1 MDSGVQMRRS
11 VLTDEDMDSTGAD
24 DKEGASN
31 SRSMASSCGQPICSS
46 SGAARV
52 AKNLVSF
59 LVVVGSSGSHE
70 ETFLLTCK
78 VLARLIGASQNGLRL
93 GHIADEEQ
101 LTTLLRL
108 AASSS
113 GQPSQLWLNH
123 AIYCLLIDYL
133 RASNTTTS
141 HKAGSGG
148 SSSSSNTETACPASK
163 SSSVNSIFS
172 AQAGG
177 QSQSSRYDD
186 LLRSVI
192 GEPEAG
198 SSGSSPSSV
207 TSGGS
212 SSMSNLLPLK
222 PKLKMGQ
229 VSKKLPPMLIP
240 AELYSYEQAKIAA
253 ESLKVDQHVDDLLEL
268 FENPNS
274 ESVPPVLKKAW
285 PSISR

>member
-24 DKEGASN
+24 DKEGADN

-108 AASSS
+108 ATSSS

-133 RASNTTTS
+133 RASSSITTS
-141 HKAGSGG
+141 HKPGSGSG
-148 SSSSSNTETACPASK
+148 SSSNTETASPASK
-163 SSSVNSIFS
+163 SYSVNSIFS

-177 QSQSSRYDD
+177 QSQSSRSANF
-186 LLRSVI
+186 LRSFI

-207 TSGGS
+207 NSGS

>member
-11 VLTDEDMDSTGAD
+11 VLTDEDMDSTGPD
-24 DKEGASN
+24 DKEGAAN

-133 RASNTTTS
+133 RASSTS
-141 HKAGSGG
+141 HKSGGSGSGSGG
-148 SSSSSNTETACPASK
+148 GANESAVSAKT

-172 AQAGG
+172 THSGPSG
-177 QSQSSRYDD
+177 SRDD
-186 LLRSVI
+186 ELLRSVI
-192 GEPEAG
+192 GGEPEAG

-207 TSGGS
+207 TSGSGGS
-212 SSMSNLLPLK
+212 LSNLLPLK
-222 PKLKMGQ
+222 PKIKMGQ
-229 VSKKLPPMLIP
+229 VSKKLPPMAIP
-240 AELYSYEQAKIAA
+240 AELLSYEQAKLAA